1 MKTIIHV
8 AEAFG
13 GGIIEFIL
21 QIVKNQPGY
30 RHIIIY
36 GKRGVDIDAV
46 RKQFPENAGFVEWPF
61 AQREVHPIMDWKAF
75 RSLRRIVKKIQREH
89 SVQAIHLH
97 SSKAGFL
104 GRFALRGVV
113 PGQRLIYTPHGL
125 AFARQ
130 DVSKTM
136 RLFYVL
142 LEWVAA
148 AYAGRVIACGA
159 SEAALMKKAGIRATY
174 INNGTA
180 FCPEEYPVTRKLK
193 NKPEEKVVLT
203 VGRVSIQKNPVM
215 FNQIAQ
221 RFEQE
226 PHLRFIWV
234 GEGELSHE
242 LTASNIELTGWLSKA
257 EVIALLK
264 QADVYLST
272 ALWEGLPFAVLEAMM
287 CEKPLLLHRCVGNED
302 LVIENQNGFLFDKVD
317 EAVAALHDLLKAPE
331 EKIAHMGK
339 ESRRLCEQHFNAR
352 QMAELYRKAYEG
364 NFE

>member
-1 MKTIIHV
+1 MKTIIHI

-148 AYAGRVIACGA
+148 AYAGRVIGFYRNFTQ
-159 SEAALMKKAGIRATY
+159 ETL
-174 INNGTA
+174 NN
-180 FCPEEYPVTRKLK
+180 FIVK
-193 NKPEEKVVLT
+193 NY
-203 VGRVSIQKNPVM
+203 S
-215 FNQIAQ
+215 
-221 RFEQE
+221 
-226 PHLRFIWV
+226 
-234 GEGELSHE
+234 
-242 LTASNIELTGWLSKA
+242 
-257 EVIALLK
+257 
-264 QADVYLST
+264 
-272 ALWEGLPFAVLEAMM
+272 
-287 CEKPLLLHRCVGNED
+287 
-302 LVIENQNGFLFDKVD
+302 
-317 EAVAALHDLLKAPE
+317 
-331 EKIAHMGK
+331 
-339 ESRRLCEQHFNAR
+339 
-352 QMAELYRKAYEG
+352 
-364 NFE
+364 